1 MKSSAFALL
10 LISLFFFLPVT
21 AAVYS
26 GPPLDRA
33 NVDVSDQASL
43 QRGAQLYFNYCMGCH
58 SLQYMRYSRVGNDLG
73 LTEDQVVDSFIFTT
87 DEEGEKVGVASL
99 MLNAM
104 PDIYGAEAFGRAPP
118 DLTLVARV
126 RGNDWLYTFLR
137 SFYVDESRPLGVNNV
152 IYSNVGMP
160 HVLWELQGWQELVET
175 SNGESR
181 LQILESGALSGPEYD
196 RAIRDLVAFMSYIA
210 EPVQIERQRL
220 GIIVMIFLV
229 FFTGLAYL
237 LKKEYWRDVH

>member
-1 MKSSAFALL
+1 MKSSAFALF
-10 LISLFFFLPVT
+10 LISLFFLLPVT

-87 DEEGEKVGVASL
+87 DEEGEKMGVASL

-175 SNGESR
+175 ANGESR

-220 GIIVMIFLV
+220 GIFVMIFLI